1 VKSIKRLGFGV
12 FNKLFISF
20 KSVFWTKDID
30 KDYIMLVSPSQ
41 GLFYIVINLYKMKKV
56 PVLMAFI
63 AGRAAVETEK
73 LTDEAAVLSLCAQ
86 LSKIYGPV
94 SEINGYKLTR

>member
-1 VKSIKRLGFGV
+1 MKSIKRLGFGV
-12 FNKLFISF
+12 FNKLFIAF
-20 KSVFWTKDID
+20 KSVFWTQDAD

-41 GLFYIVINLYKMKKV
+41 GLYYIVVNLYKMKKV

-73 LTDEAAVLSLCAQ
+73 LSDEAAVLSLCTHLA
-86 LSKIYGPV
+86 KIYGPV
-94 SEINGYKLTR
+94 AEISGYKLTR